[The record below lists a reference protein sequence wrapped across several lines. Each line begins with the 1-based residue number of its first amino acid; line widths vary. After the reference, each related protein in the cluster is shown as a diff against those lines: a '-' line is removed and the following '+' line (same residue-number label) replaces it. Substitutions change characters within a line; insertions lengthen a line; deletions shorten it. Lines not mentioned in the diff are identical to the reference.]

1 MRRSLI
7 LLAAAAIF
15 AVPASAKI
23 TTVKGAKCVAC
34 HEGSPKDK
42 KMNKASA
49 DMLKLHKEDK
59 CKDCHGAATADKPMS
74 TTEEALKA
82 AKKK

>member
-1 MRRSLI
+1 MRRSFI
-7 LLAAAAIF
+7 LLAAAAIL

-42 KMNKASA
+42 KFNKSA
-49 DMLKLHKEDK
+49 TEMLAKYKEDK
-59 CKDCHGAATADKPMS
+59 CKDCHTAATADKPIG
-74 TTEEALKA
+74 TTEAALKA

>member
-1 MRRSLI
+1 MRRSFI
-7 LLAAAAIF
+7 LLAAAAIL

-34 HEGSPKDK
+34 HDGSPKDK
-42 KMNKASA
+42 KMTKAAA
-49 DMLKLHKEDK
+49 DMLKTYKEDK
-59 CKDCHGAATADKPMS
+59 CKDCHTAATADKPIG
-74 TTEEALKA
+74 TTPEALKA

>member
-7 LLAAAAIF
+7 LLAAAAF
-15 AVPASAKI
+15 LAVPASAKI

-34 HEGSPKDK
+34 HEGAPKDK
-42 KMNKASA
+42 KFNKAA
-49 DMLKLHKEDK
+49 TDMLKTHKEDK
-59 CKDCHGAATADKPMS
+59 CKDCHGAATADKPIS
-74 TTEEALKA
+74 TTEAALKA